1 MFLATKRFDP
11 LPFQTPGVKKRKM
24 QMVEFISPT
33 YDPDAAGESVNCM
46 LKRGAT
52 VRATPSGLRR
62 TAWHQLRGTQS
73 RHGVQASLSSC
84 ALGQHWV
91 CHNSLLRPMERL
103 NAAR

>member
-1 MFLATKRFDP
+1 
-11 LPFQTPGVKKRKM
+11 M